1 MKMKTKQIK
10 KGSIIFLIG
19 KKWTVESIETSD
31 IGKQGTKKCRLELKN
46 ENGEKMVIIRPEDYP
61 LDI

>member
-1 MKMKTKQIK
+1 MKKKAKQIK
-10 KGSIIFLIG
+10 KGDVISLVG
-19 KKWTVESIETSD
+19 KKWTIESIETSD

-61 LDI
+61 LDV